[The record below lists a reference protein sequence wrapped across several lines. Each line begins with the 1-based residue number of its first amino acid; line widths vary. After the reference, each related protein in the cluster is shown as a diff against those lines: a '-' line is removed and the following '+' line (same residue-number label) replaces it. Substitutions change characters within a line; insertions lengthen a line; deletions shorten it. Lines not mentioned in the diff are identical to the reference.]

1 MNPRAIKW
9 FETLALAAGE
19 GWWLA
24 SCLSITSAG
33 ALKPRFYLPPG
44 GCLGGQ
50 ARPEPQNPLPGGRG
64 ERGGV
69 GVPDQGCGLRLDP
82 VAFSSWRGRADQ
94 GNHTS
99 ALGKRRCLFLQTL
112 KECENAFVVFQ
123 LPLLDE

>member
-1 MNPRAIKW
+1 M
-9 FETLALAAGE
+9 AGE
-19 GWWLA
+19 LSEHHIGWSSEAPLLPA
-24 SCLSITSAG
+24 PGRVPGRPSPAG
-33 ALKPRFYLPPG
+33 APEPPPG
-44 GCLGGQ
+44 GW
-50 ARPEPQNPLPGGRG
+50 GRR
-64 ERGGV
+64 EGV

-112 KECENAFVVFQ
+112 KECENAFVGFQ

>member
-50 ARPEPQNPLPGGRG
+50 ARPEPQNHPRGGGGEERG
-64 ERGGV
+64 LVCPIKVADCVWIQWLSAPGGV
-69 GVPDQGCGLRLDP
+69 GQTKVTTPPLWG
-82 VAFSSWRGRADQ
+82 RGDACFYK
-94 GNHTS
+94 
-99 ALGKRRCLFLQTL
+99 L
-112 KECENAFVVFQ
+112 
-123 LPLLDE
+123 